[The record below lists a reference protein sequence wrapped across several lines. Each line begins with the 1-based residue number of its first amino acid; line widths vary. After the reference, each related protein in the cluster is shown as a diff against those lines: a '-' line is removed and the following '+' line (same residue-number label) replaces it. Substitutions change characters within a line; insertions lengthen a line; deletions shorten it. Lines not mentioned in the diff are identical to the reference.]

1 MRRTGETAM
10 LAASAGVGLV
20 LTGVTIWAVAAQND
34 AIQEREWSDVR
45 NSAQQAAID
54 RRAAFERDLERSFQD
69 ASRAFAAGGANGLDA
84 WMAEES
90 GWPLAFTELFPGI
103 PWGVYP
109 LEDAHAETRPSGAV
123 LVGPQA
129 RALAAAAR
137 LRHAEERLREAVI
150 RARWATSAPPPAQ
163 PQLSWI
169 SIDGPTRVLI
179 AMYTLG
185 GNVPIAL
192 VAPSDFIIA
201 RYWFAVDVEPVWDV
215 HVGGP
220 PDDTLLLTTL
230 RSPFQGAYLVASK
243 YTLSRQEE
251 LRQRRAGFLALTVTG
266 MAAGWSLVS
275 WMLVRAVRRQRELV
289 SLQQRF
295 VADVSHELKTP
306 LALIRLLAE
315 TLQAQRIRD
324 PHRAQEYLET
334 ITRESERLTVLLDS
348 ILDFSRIERGMKQ
361 YSFSDCDVGMVAR
374 QAWTLF
380 APQFASSGFNSRVDI
395 EDNLPVIHADGQALQ
410 QVLVNLL
417 QNAYRYGAE
426 GKYVRLNVRR
436 EGFLVVMTVE
446 DHGIGMTNDQLRE
459 LGASFYRAPDPRVRR
474 TRGTGLG
481 LTIVN
486 HIVTAHGGK
495 LEVQSREGAGSA
507 FTVWLPLDPR
517 RQP

>member
-34 AIQEREWSDVR
+34 AIQEREWADVR
-45 NSAQQAAID
+45 NAAQQAAID
-54 RRAAFERDLERSFQD
+54 RRAAFERDLERAFQD
-69 ASRAFAAGGANGLDA
+69 AARAFADGAAGLDR

-90 GWPLAFTELFPGI
+90 GWPLALVEGFPGI
-103 PWGVYP
+103 PWGIYP
-109 LEDAHAETRPSGAV
+109 IEEPSEDNAAGGSRG
-123 LVGPQA
+123 VGPQERA
-129 RALAAAAR
+129 RAARRRLRASEAR
-137 LRHAEERLREAVI
+137 LRDAVA
-150 RARWATSAPPPAQ
+150 RARWALSAPPPAQ

-169 SIDGPTRVLI
+169 SVDASTRVLI
-179 AMYTLG
+179 AMDALP
-185 GNVPIAL
+185 GNVPFAL

-201 RYWFAVDVEPVWDV
+201 RYWFSVDIEPAWEVQ
-215 HVGGP
+215 VGPP
-220 PDDTLLLTTL
+220 PDDSLLLTTL

-243 YTLSRQEE
+243 FTLGRQEE
-251 LRQRRAGFLALTVTG
+251 LRRRRAGFLAMTVTG
-266 MAAGWSLVS
+266 MAAGWTLVS
-275 WMLVRAVRRQRELV
+275 WMLVRVVRKQRELV

-361 YSFSDCDVGMVAR
+361 YTFSDCDVGMVAR
-374 QAWTLF
+374 QAWALF
-380 APQFASSGFNSRVDI
+380 APQFASSGFNTRVDI

-417 QNAYRYGAE
+417 QNAYRYGME

-446 DHGIGMTNDQLRE
+446 DHGIGMTNEQLRE

-507 FTVWLPLDPR
+507 FTIWLPLDPR